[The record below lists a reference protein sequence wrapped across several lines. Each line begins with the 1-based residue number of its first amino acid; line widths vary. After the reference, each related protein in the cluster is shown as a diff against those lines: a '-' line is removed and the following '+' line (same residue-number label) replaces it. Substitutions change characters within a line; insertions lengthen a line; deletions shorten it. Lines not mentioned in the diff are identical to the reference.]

1 MRVSWAAAI
10 AHFFR
15 SGIMKKFIL
24 GVIAGIVISVV
35 LFVPRLLSERHNK
48 FDYGRFHGGISA
60 QLDVA
65 RRLPEAVGSDLARSE
80 CTNKFLQVKDATIW
94 VVERNGVKTLRVD

>member
-1 MRVSWAAAI
+1 MLRSDPNCFQLPFMRKLI
-10 AHFFR
+10 F
-15 SGIMKKFIL
+15 
-24 GVIAGIVISVV
+24 GVIVGVVISVI
-35 LFVPRLLSERHNK
+35 LFVPLLLSERHNK

-65 RRLPEAVGSDLARSE
+65 RRLREAVGNDLVRSE